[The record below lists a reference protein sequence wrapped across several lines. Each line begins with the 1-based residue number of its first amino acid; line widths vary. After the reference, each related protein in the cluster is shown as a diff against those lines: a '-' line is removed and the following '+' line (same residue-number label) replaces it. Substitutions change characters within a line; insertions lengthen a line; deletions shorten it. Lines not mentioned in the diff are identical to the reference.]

1 MFAQLLPRA
10 PVLKPRW
17 PGGGLAANVGWDRCE
32 RKDPRPR
39 RQTLSALTGFQTLPS
54 AASQL
59 RWPPPEKEKV
69 AHLLSHSSG
78 SDFSAPCPL
87 CPSVARTP
95 AGSYSHAGLADKRGR
110 CDGAGRGARGDSALE
125 SCWLGNRRA
134 GLQGKGPLLS
144 AA

>member
-10 PVLKPRW
+10 PVLKPHR

-32 RKDPRPR
+32 RKDPGPR

-78 SDFSAPCPL
+78 SDFSAPCLSVPL
-87 CPSVARTP
+87 SHVPLLVPTVTLAWQTRGAAVTELAGVHAGTLPWRP
-95 AGSYSHAGLADKRGR
+95 AGSGTG
-110 CDGAGRGARGDSALE
+110 GQGV
-125 SCWLGNRRA
+125 
-134 GLQGKGPLLS
+134 QGKGPLLS